1 MCQNANLAL
10 GSKDGNVECGAATQW
25 KGLVL
30 LWRRVEGKVVQTDFT
45 QFVSAFT
52 VGVEGLKG
60 CLPTFG
66 IVQHE
71 SYGPYL

>member
-1 MCQNANLAL
+1 MYQNANLAL
-10 GSKDGNVECGAATQW
+10 VSGDENVECGAATQW

-30 LWRRVEGKVVQTDFT
+30 WRRVEGKVVQTHLT
-45 QFVSAFT
+45 QFVTAFS

-66 IVQHE
+66 SVQHE
-71 SYGPYL
+71 SYDPYL